1 MICKKWAE
9 YAIASL
15 KYLDVPYKVI
25 DIYMYRYRY
34 RIYLYHS
41 KCYRIYLYHRNCLY
55 PETLPLDLTS
65 NASYGHVP
73 RWPNNAAGNAT
84 MPIPSRMFVAEWIVP
99 KYVGWLTRKH
109 KKHLAGLGYI
119 YIHIYTYIYNIY
131 NIYILCIPLYGGF
144 LSHRGT
150 PKSSS
155 RHG

>member
-119 YIHIYTYIYNIY
+119 YIYIYIHIYIIYIIYIYCVY
-131 NIYILCIPLYGGF
+131 HYTEV
-144 LSHRGT
+144 S
-150 PKSSS
+150 
-155 RHG
+155 